1 MATNKERIE
10 ALEAGGGGGGGGW
23 RGSMESKL
31 ECSDLRKPSV
41 GCRKS
46 CLQILKAPT
55 TTIVH
60 KQKLNHGPKLTTTTI
75 VDKQKLN
82 NGSRNNKLA

>member
-10 ALEAGGGGGGGGW
+10 ALEAGLDG
-23 RGSMESKL
+23 SKL

-46 CLQILKAPT
+46 CLQIMKAPT

-75 VDKQKLN
+75 VHKQKLN